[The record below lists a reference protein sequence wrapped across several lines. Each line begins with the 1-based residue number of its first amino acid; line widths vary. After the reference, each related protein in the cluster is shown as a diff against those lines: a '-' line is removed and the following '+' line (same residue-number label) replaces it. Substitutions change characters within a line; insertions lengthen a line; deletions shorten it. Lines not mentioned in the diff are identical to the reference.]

1 MTRPSVTMSAMEI
14 SATHQFPQQVDAAF
28 AMLTDPEFLDA
39 VCAASDPLDYWVVA
53 NSLHT
58 GARRV
63 MRNHPSIEKFTG
75 PTITVTDEIDW
86 DAEPADGSRT
96 GAARVTVEGMPVA
109 LIGRVVLAPSG
120 DGSALTYS
128 GNLKVSIPLV
138 GPGLERQAAPILLEA
153 LAVQARVAQTWG

>member
-1 MTRPSVTMSAMEI
+1 MEI

-39 VCAASDPLDYWVVA
+39 VCAASDPIEYWVFA
-53 NSLHT
+53 EGLHT

-63 MRNHPSIEKFTG
+63 MRNHASIEKFTG

-86 DAEPADGSRT
+86 DAQPAGDSRT
-96 GAARVTVEGMPVA
+96 GTARVRVDGMPVA
-109 LIGRVVLAPSG
+109 LHGRVRLAPSG
-120 DGSALTYS
+120 TGSALTYE

-138 GPGLERQAAPILLEA
+138 GPSLERQAAPVLLEA
-153 LAVQARVAQTWG
+153 LEVQARVAQTWG